1 MRRRQESLPERAK
14 AVAANGVN
22 TVLALGNTVFGKA
35 RTAARLAA
43 AGGLEQFWRDT
54 FSKQVLPT
62 DRLLGVWTCTLT
74 QARSGDQDRVKGSL
88 FVSSAALYFASDHP
102 VADGTLCLLHLPYV
116 QFTRFTP
123 PLLPGAG
130 NVPPAVL
137 YIALNTGPP
146 PQPGSAARNKAIAAC
161 MDRQKIVF
169 SHFMDF
175 VGMSA
180 TVDAAIAALPAATVV
195 GVPVSQFKLT

>member
-1 MRRRQESLPERAK
+1 MRRRQESLPEKVK
-14 AVAANGVN
+14 AVAANSVN
-22 TVLALGNTVFGKA
+22 TVFSLGNTVFGKA

-43 AGGLEQFWRDT
+43 AGGLEQFWRRT
-54 FSKQVLPT
+54 FSKQVMPT

-74 QARSGDQDRVKGSL
+74 QARAGDEDRVKGNL
-88 FVSSAALYFASDHP
+88 FVSSVALYFASDHP
-102 VADGTLCLLHLPYV
+102 VADGTLCLLYLPYG

-123 PLLPGAG
+123 PLVPGAG

-137 YIALNTGPP
+137 YLVLNTGPP
-146 PQPGSAARNKAIAAC
+146 PQPGSASRNKAIAVC
-161 MDRQKIVF
+161 MARQKISF

-180 TVDAAIAALPAATVV
+180 TVDSAIASFSGATVV
-195 GVPVSQFKLT
+195 GVPVSQFR